1 MRKVYSLLVVFLL
14 AMSIQAQ
21 NELRRK
27 VVVVRPVLYD
37 SSVDFLLGF
46 SDLLMKEGYKEAARF
61 LKDYAKGGFGTGFV
75 YADSVTGK
83 KYVIT
88 NRHVV
93 ALAQSVTIEFRDN
106 ERNVSSY
113 KDCPV
118 AIVDEDIDLA
128 AIALPDNVTVGS
140 LRFAD
145 ETPTEG
151 RDVFTAGYPGLGDN
165 PSWQFGKGI
174 VSNAHFYDE
183 ELSKVGGN
191 TILIQHTAQID
202 AGSSGSPLLIQSAT
216 DKNEYLVAGINTWKA
231 YARENANFAIP
242 TSDIRVFCEKYLS
255 SAHIAKD
262 DIRQRAETFVG
273 LAEQDYKEIV
283 PFIAY
288 DYIASVAPSQFDSW
302 YKSFPSNVRK
312 DIMRQ
317 FRNNPIEGV
326 RMALAY
332 AVREKMR
339 TKKISIE
346 PVDNNSDSNTA
357 ETADVAM
364 KCNGKPATSKW
375 IKEQGQWRLTELSF
389 FHPKAHSSQTF
400 IDAEHNYGRIFID
413 KEQQYSNTLYF
424 SYTHNLLNID
434 KPLVS
439 MYGVSYDFLFNA
451 FVVAG
456 INFKIGTTLLPTDK
470 DRFGLGELGASVGGR
485 LPISFAKWQLTPHL
499 RGYYSGFIGDDF
511 RDHIGLALGVDVE
524 YKLSDRFRV
533 FAGLLYNNTSY
544 IPRRFNMNQELH
556 LGFTF

>member
-216 DKNEYLVAGINTWKA
+216 DKNEYLVVGINTWKA

-242 TSDIRVFCEKYLS
+242 TADIRLFCKKYLS

-302 YKSFPSNVRK
+302 YKSFPTNVRK

-317 FRNNPIEGV
+317 FKNNPIEGV

-346 PVDNNSDSNTA
+346 PVDNNSDGNTA
-357 ETADVAM
+357 ETAEVAM

-389 FHPKAHSSQTF
+389 FRPKSYLSQS
-400 IDAEHNYGRIFID
+400 IID
-413 KEQQYSNTLYF
+413 KDYEYMNTLSF
-424 SYTHNLLNID
+424 SYTHNLLNIG

-439 MYGVSYDFLFNA
+439 MFGVSYNYMFNA
-451 FVVAG
+451 FVVAE
-456 INFKIGTTLLPTDK
+456 INFKKGKTFLPESGERYKMDIAGVSIGGQLP
-470 DRFGLGELGASVGGR
+470 
-485 LPISFAKWQLTPHL
+485 
-499 RGYYSGFIGDDF
+499 
-511 RDHIGLALGVDVE
+511 LALGKWRLVPYLGAYYKMAIGDVFRD
-524 YKLSDRFRV
+524 YIGLSWGADLVYPLGQLAGV
-533 FAGLLYNNTSY
+533 FVGVRYNTIPY
-544 IPRRFNMNQELH
+544 IPGRFNLNQELY
-556 LGFTF
+556 LGFAL

>member
-14 AMSIQAQ
+14 AMSIQSQ

-128 AIALPDNVTVGS
+128 AIALPDNITVGS

-216 DKNEYLVAGINTWKA
+216 DKNEYLVVGINTWKA

-302 YKSFPSNVRK
+302 YKSFPTNVRK

-346 PVDNNSDSNTA
+346 PVDNNSDGNTA
-357 ETADVAM
+357 ETAEVAM

-389 FHPKAHSSQTF
+389 FRPKSYLSQS
-400 IDAEHNYGRIFID
+400 IID
-413 KEQQYSNTLYF
+413 KDYEYMNTLSF
-424 SYTHNLLNID
+424 SYTHNLLNIG

-439 MYGVSYDFLFNA
+439 MFGVSYNYMFNA
-451 FVVAG
+451 FVVAE
-456 INFKIGTTLLPTDK
+456 INFKKGKTFLPESGERYKMDIAGVSIGGQLP
-470 DRFGLGELGASVGGR
+470 
-485 LPISFAKWQLTPHL
+485 
-499 RGYYSGFIGDDF
+499 
-511 RDHIGLALGVDVE
+511 LALGKWRLVPYLGAYYKMAIGDVFRD
-524 YKLSDRFRV
+524 YIGLSWGADLVYPLGQVAGV
-533 FAGLLYNNTSY
+533 FVGVRYNTIPY
-544 IPRRFNMNQELH
+544 IPGRFNLNQELY
-556 LGFTF
+556 LGFAL

>member
-1 MRKVYSLLVVFLL
+1 MRRVYSLLVVFLL

-118 AIVDEDIDLA
+118 VIVDEDIDLA
-128 AIALPDNVTVGS
+128 AIALPDNIMVEP

-202 AGSSGSPLLIQSAT
+202 AGSSGSPLLIQSST

-302 YKSFPSNVRK
+302 YKTFPTNVRK

-346 PVDNNSDSNTA
+346 PIDNNSDSNTA
-357 ETADVAM
+357 ETAEVAM

-389 FHPKAHSSQTF
+389 FRPKSYLSQS
-400 IDAEHNYGRIFID
+400 IID
-413 KEQQYSNTLYF
+413 KDYIHGNTLSF
-424 SYTHNLLNID
+424 SYTHNLLNIG
-434 KPLVS
+434 KPMVS
-439 MYGVSYDFLFNA
+439 LYGVSYNFLFNA

-456 INFKIGTTLLPTDK
+456 INFRRCKTFLPEENARYNINTGGVSIGGQLPLA
-470 DRFGLGELGASVGGR
+470 FGKWRLVPYLGA
-485 LPISFAKWQLTPHL
+485 
-499 RGYYSGFIGDDF
+499 YYKMAIGDVF
-511 RDHIGLALGVDVE
+511 RDYIGLSWGADLVYPLGQVAG
-524 YKLSDRFRV
+524 V
-533 FAGLLYNNTSY
+533 FVGVRYNTMPY
-544 IPRRFNMNQELH
+544 ISGRFNLNQELY
-556 LGFTF
+556 LGFAL

>member
-1 MRKVYSLLVVFLL
+1 MRKVYSLLVLFLFAL
-14 AMSIQAQ
+14 SIQAQ

-128 AIALPDNVTVGS
+128 AIALPDNITVGS

-242 TSDIRVFCEKYLS
+242 TADIRLFCKKYLS

-302 YKSFPSNVRK
+302 YKSFPTNVRK

-317 FRNNPIEGV
+317 FKNNPIEGV

-357 ETADVAM
+357 ETAEVAM

-375 IKEQGQWRLTELSF
+375 IKEQGEWRLTELSF
-389 FHPKAHSSQTF
+389 FRPKSYLSQS
-400 IDAEHNYGRIFID
+400 IID
-413 KEQQYSNTLYF
+413 KDYEYMNTLSF
-424 SYTHNLLNID
+424 SYTHNLLNIG

-439 MYGVSYDFLFNA
+439 MFGVSYNYMFNA
-451 FVVAG
+451 FVVAE
-456 INFKIGTTLLPTDK
+456 INFKKGKTFLPESGERYKMDIAGVSIGGQLP
-470 DRFGLGELGASVGGR
+470 
-485 LPISFAKWQLTPHL
+485 
-499 RGYYSGFIGDDF
+499 
-511 RDHIGLALGVDVE
+511 LALGKWRLVPYLGAYYKMAIGDVFRD
-524 YKLSDRFRV
+524 YIGLSWGADLVYPLGQVAGV
-533 FAGLLYNNTSY
+533 FVGVRYNTMPY
-544 IPRRFNMNQELH
+544 ISGRFNLNQELY
-556 LGFTF
+556 LGFAL

>member
-151 RDVFTAGYPGLGDN
+151 HDVFTAGYPGIGDN

-216 DKNEYLVAGINTWKA
+216 DKNEYLVVGINTWKA

-242 TSDIRVFCEKYLS
+242 TADIRLFCKKYLS
-255 SAHIAKD
+255 SSHTAKD

-302 YKSFPSNVRK
+302 YKSFPTNVRK

-317 FRNNPIEGV
+317 FKNNPIEGV

-346 PVDNNSDSNTA
+346 PVDNNSDGNTA
-357 ETADVAM
+357 ETAEVAM

-389 FHPKAHSSQTF
+389 FRPKSYLSQS
-400 IDAEHNYGRIFID
+400 IID
-413 KEQQYSNTLYF
+413 KDYEYMNTLSF
-424 SYTHNLLNID
+424 SYTHNLLNIG

-439 MYGVSYDFLFNA
+439 MFGVSYNYMFNA
-451 FVVAG
+451 FVVAE
-456 INFKIGTTLLPTDK
+456 INFKKGKTFLPESGERYKMDIAGVSIGGQLP
-470 DRFGLGELGASVGGR
+470 
-485 LPISFAKWQLTPHL
+485 
-499 RGYYSGFIGDDF
+499 
-511 RDHIGLALGVDVE
+511 LALGKWRLVPYLGAYYKMAIGDVFRD
-524 YKLSDRFRV
+524 YIGLSWGADLVYPLGQVAGV
-533 FAGLLYNNTSY
+533 FVGVRYNTIPY
-544 IPRRFNMNQELH
+544 IPGRFNLNQELY
-556 LGFTF
+556 LGFAL

>member
-151 RDVFTAGYPGLGDN
+151 HDVFTAGYPGIGDN

-216 DKNEYLVAGINTWKA
+216 DKNEYLVVGINTWKA

-242 TSDIRVFCEKYLS
+242 TADIRLFCKKYLS

-302 YKSFPSNVRK
+302 YKSFPTNVRK

-357 ETADVAM
+357 ETAEVAM

-389 FHPKAHSSQTF
+389 FRPKSYLSQS
-400 IDAEHNYGRIFID
+400 IID
-413 KEQQYSNTLYF
+413 KDYEYMNTLSF
-424 SYTHNLLNID
+424 SYTHNLLNIG

-439 MYGVSYDFLFNA
+439 MFGVSYNYMFNA
-451 FVVAG
+451 FVVAE
-456 INFKIGTTLLPTDK
+456 INFKKGKTFLPESGERYKMDIAGVSIGGQLP
-470 DRFGLGELGASVGGR
+470 
-485 LPISFAKWQLTPHL
+485 
-499 RGYYSGFIGDDF
+499 
-511 RDHIGLALGVDVE
+511 LALGKWRLVPYLGAYYKMAIGDVFRD
-524 YKLSDRFRV
+524 YIGLSWGADLVYPLGQVAGV
-533 FAGLLYNNTSY
+533 FVGVRYNTIPY
-544 IPRRFNMNQELH
+544 IPGRFNLNQELY
-556 LGFTF
+556 LGFAL

>member
-255 SAHIAKD
+255 SAHTAKD

-273 LAEQDYKEIV
+273 LAEQDYKEMV

-288 DYIASVAPSQFDSW
+288 DYISNVAPSQFDSW
-302 YKSFPSNVRK
+302 YKTFPTNVRK

-346 PVDNNSDSNTA
+346 PIDNNSDSNTA
-357 ETADVAM
+357 ETAEVAM

-375 IKEQGQWRLTELSF
+375 IKEQGEWRLTELSF
-389 FHPKAHSSQTF
+389 FRPKSYLSQS
-400 IDAEHNYGRIFID
+400 IID
-413 KEQQYSNTLYF
+413 KDYEYMNTLSF
-424 SYTHNLLNID
+424 SYTHNLLNIG
-434 KPLVS
+434 KPMVS
-439 MYGVSYDFLFNA
+439 MFGVSYNYMFNA
-451 FVVAG
+451 FVVAE
-456 INFKIGTTLLPTDK
+456 INFKKGKTFLPESGERYKMDIAGVSIGGQLP
-470 DRFGLGELGASVGGR
+470 
-485 LPISFAKWQLTPHL
+485 
-499 RGYYSGFIGDDF
+499 
-511 RDHIGLALGVDVE
+511 LALGKWRLVPYLGAYYKMAIGDVFRD
-524 YKLSDRFRV
+524 YIGLSWGADLVYPLGQVAGV
-533 FAGLLYNNTSY
+533 FVGVRYNTIPY
-544 IPRRFNMNQELH
+544 IPGRFNLNQELY
-556 LGFTF
+556 LGFAL

>member
-21 NELRRK
+21 NELRSK

-151 RDVFTAGYPGLGDN
+151 HDVFTAGYPGLGDN

-242 TSDIRVFCEKYLS
+242 TADIRLFCKKYLS

-302 YKSFPSNVRK
+302 YKSFPTNVRK

-317 FRNNPIEGV
+317 FKNNPIEGV

-346 PVDNNSDSNTA
+346 PVDNNSDGNTA
-357 ETADVAM
+357 ETAEVAM

-389 FHPKAHSSQTF
+389 FRPKSYLSQS
-400 IDAEHNYGRIFID
+400 IID
-413 KEQQYSNTLYF
+413 KDYEYMNTLSF
-424 SYTHNLLNID
+424 SYTHNLLNIG

-439 MYGVSYDFLFNA
+439 MFGVSYNYMFNA
-451 FVVAG
+451 FVVAE
-456 INFKIGTTLLPTDK
+456 INFKKGKTFLPESGERYKMDIAGVSIGGQLP
-470 DRFGLGELGASVGGR
+470 
-485 LPISFAKWQLTPHL
+485 
-499 RGYYSGFIGDDF
+499 
-511 RDHIGLALGVDVE
+511 LALGKWRLVPYLGAYYKMAIGDVFRD
-524 YKLSDRFRV
+524 YIGLSWGADLVYPLGQVAGV
-533 FAGLLYNNTSY
+533 FVGVRYNTIPY
-544 IPRRFNMNQELH
+544 IPGRFNLNQELY
-556 LGFTF
+556 LGFAL

>member
-1 MRKVYSLLVVFLL
+1 MRKVYSLLVVLLL

-151 RDVFTAGYPGLGDN
+151 HDVFTAGYPGIGDN

-216 DKNEYLVAGINTWKA
+216 DKNEYLVVGINTWKA

-242 TSDIRVFCEKYLS
+242 TADIRLFCKKYLS

-302 YKSFPSNVRK
+302 YKSFPTNVRK

-357 ETADVAM
+357 ETAEVAM

-389 FHPKAHSSQTF
+389 FRPKSYLSQS
-400 IDAEHNYGRIFID
+400 IID
-413 KEQQYSNTLYF
+413 KDYEYMNTLSF
-424 SYTHNLLNID
+424 SYTHNLLNIG

-439 MYGVSYDFLFNA
+439 MFGVSYNYMFNA
-451 FVVAG
+451 FVVAE
-456 INFKIGTTLLPTDK
+456 INFKKGKTFLPESGERYKMDIAGVSIGGQLP
-470 DRFGLGELGASVGGR
+470 
-485 LPISFAKWQLTPHL
+485 
-499 RGYYSGFIGDDF
+499 
-511 RDHIGLALGVDVE
+511 LALGKWRLVPYLGAYYKMAIGDVFRD
-524 YKLSDRFRV
+524 YIGLSWGADLVYPLGQVAGV
-533 FAGLLYNNTSY
+533 FVGVRYNTIPY
-544 IPRRFNMNQELH
+544 IPGRFNLNQELY
-556 LGFTF
+556 LGFAL

>member
-128 AIALPDNVTVGS
+128 AIALPDNITVGS

-151 RDVFTAGYPGLGDN
+151 RDVFTAGYPGIGDN

-216 DKNEYLVAGINTWKA
+216 DKNEYLVVGINTWKA

-242 TSDIRVFCEKYLS
+242 TADIRLFCKKYLS
-255 SAHIAKD
+255 SSHTAKD

-302 YKSFPSNVRK
+302 YKSFPTNVRK

-346 PVDNNSDSNTA
+346 PVDNNSDGNTA
-357 ETADVAM
+357 ETAEVAM

-389 FHPKAHSSQTF
+389 FRPKSYLSRS
-400 IDAEHNYGRIFID
+400 IID
-413 KEQQYSNTLYF
+413 KDYEYMNTLSF
-424 SYTHNLLNID
+424 SYTHNLLNIG

-439 MYGVSYDFLFNA
+439 MFGVSYNYMFNA
-451 FVVAG
+451 FVVAE
-456 INFKIGTTLLPTDK
+456 INFKKGKTFLPESGERYKMDIAGVSIGGQLP
-470 DRFGLGELGASVGGR
+470 
-485 LPISFAKWQLTPHL
+485 
-499 RGYYSGFIGDDF
+499 
-511 RDHIGLALGVDVE
+511 LALGKWRLVPYLGAYYKMAIGDVFRD
-524 YKLSDRFRV
+524 YIGLSWGADLVYPLGQVAGV
-533 FAGLLYNNTSY
+533 FVGVRYNTIPY
-544 IPRRFNMNQELH
+544 IPGRFNLNQELY
-556 LGFTF
+556 LGFAL

>member
-128 AIALPDNVTVGS
+128 AIALPDNITVGS

-242 TSDIRVFCEKYLS
+242 TADIRLFCKKYLS

-302 YKSFPSNVRK
+302 YKSFPTNVRK

-317 FRNNPIEGV
+317 FKNNPIEGV

-346 PVDNNSDSNTA
+346 PIDNNSDSNTS
-357 ETADVAM
+357 ETAEVAM

-389 FHPKAHSSQTF
+389 FRPKSYLSQS
-400 IDAEHNYGRIFID
+400 IID
-413 KEQQYSNTLYF
+413 KDYEYMNTLSF
-424 SYTHNLLNID
+424 SYTHNLLNIG

-439 MYGVSYDFLFNA
+439 MFGVSYNYMFNA
-451 FVVAG
+451 FVVAE
-456 INFKIGTTLLPTDK
+456 INFKKGKTFLPESGERYKMDIAGVSIGGQLP
-470 DRFGLGELGASVGGR
+470 
-485 LPISFAKWQLTPHL
+485 
-499 RGYYSGFIGDDF
+499 
-511 RDHIGLALGVDVE
+511 LALGKWRLVPYLGAYYKMAIGDVFRD
-524 YKLSDRFRV
+524 YIGLSWGADLVYPLGQVAGV
-533 FAGLLYNNTSY
+533 FVGVRYNTIPY
-544 IPRRFNMNQELH
+544 IPGRFNLNQELY
-556 LGFTF
+556 LGFTL

>member
-1 MRKVYSLLVVFLL
+1 MRKVYSLLVLFLFAL
-14 AMSIQAQ
+14 SIQAQ

-128 AIALPDNVTVGS
+128 AIALPDNITVGS

-151 RDVFTAGYPGLGDN
+151 RDVFTAGYPGIGDN

-242 TSDIRVFCEKYLS
+242 TADIRLFCKKYLS

-302 YKSFPSNVRK
+302 YKSFPTNVRK

-317 FRNNPIEGV
+317 FKNNPIEGV

-346 PVDNNSDSNTA
+346 PVDNNSDGNTA
-357 ETADVAM
+357 ETAEVAM

-389 FHPKAHSSQTF
+389 FRPKSYLSQS
-400 IDAEHNYGRIFID
+400 IID
-413 KEQQYSNTLYF
+413 KDYEYMNTLSF
-424 SYTHNLLNID
+424 SYTHNLLNIG

-439 MYGVSYDFLFNA
+439 MFGVSYNYMFNA
-451 FVVAG
+451 FVVAE
-456 INFKIGTTLLPTDK
+456 INFKKGKTFLPESGERYKMDIAGVSIGGQLP
-470 DRFGLGELGASVGGR
+470 
-485 LPISFAKWQLTPHL
+485 
-499 RGYYSGFIGDDF
+499 
-511 RDHIGLALGVDVE
+511 LALGKWRLVPYLGAYYKMAIGDVFRD
-524 YKLSDRFRV
+524 YIGLSWGANLVYPLGQVAGV
-533 FAGLLYNNTSY
+533 FVGVRYNTIPY
-544 IPRRFNMNQELH
+544 IPGRFNLNQELY
-556 LGFTF
+556 LGFAL

>member
-242 TSDIRVFCEKYLS
+242 TADIRVFCKKYLS

-273 LAEQDYKEIV
+273 LAEQDYKEMV

-357 ETADVAM
+357 ETAEVAM

-389 FHPKAHSSQTF
+389 FRPKSYLSQS
-400 IDAEHNYGRIFID
+400 IID
-413 KEQQYSNTLYF
+413 KDYEYMNTLSF
-424 SYTHNLLNID
+424 SYTHNLLNIG

-439 MYGVSYDFLFNA
+439 MFGVSYNFMFNA
-451 FVVAG
+451 FVVAE
-456 INFKIGTTLLPTDK
+456 INFKKGKTFLPESGERYKMDIAGLSIGGQLP
-470 DRFGLGELGASVGGR
+470 
-485 LPISFAKWQLTPHL
+485 
-499 RGYYSGFIGDDF
+499 
-511 RDHIGLALGVDVE
+511 LALGKWRLVPYLGAYYKMAIGDVFRD
-524 YKLSDRFRV
+524 YIGLSWGADLVYPLGQVAGV
-533 FAGLLYNNTSY
+533 FVGVRYNTIPY
-544 IPRRFNMNQELH
+544 IPGRFNLNQELY
-556 LGFTF
+556 LGFAL

>member
-128 AIALPDNVTVGS
+128 AIALPDNITVGS

-216 DKNEYLVAGINTWKA
+216 DKNEYLVVGINTWKA

-242 TSDIRVFCEKYLS
+242 TADIRLFCKKYLS

-302 YKSFPSNVRK
+302 YKSFPTNVRK

-317 FRNNPIEGV
+317 FKNNPIEGV

-346 PVDNNSDSNTA
+346 PVDNNSDGNTA
-357 ETADVAM
+357 ETAEVAM

-389 FHPKAHSSQTF
+389 FRPKSYLSQS
-400 IDAEHNYGRIFID
+400 IID
-413 KEQQYSNTLYF
+413 KDYEYMNTLSF
-424 SYTHNLLNID
+424 SYTHNLLNIG

-439 MYGVSYDFLFNA
+439 MFGVSYNFMFNA
-451 FVVAG
+451 FVVAE
-456 INFKIGTTLLPTDK
+456 INFKKGKTFLPESGERYKMNIAGLSIGGQLP
-470 DRFGLGELGASVGGR
+470 
-485 LPISFAKWQLTPHL
+485 
-499 RGYYSGFIGDDF
+499 
-511 RDHIGLALGVDVE
+511 LALGKWRLVPYLGAYYKMAIGDVFRD
-524 YKLSDRFRV
+524 YIGLSWGADLVYPLGQLAGV
-533 FAGLLYNNTSY
+533 FVGVRYNTIPY
-544 IPRRFNMNQELH
+544 IPGRFNLNQELY
-556 LGFTF
+556 LGFAL

>member
-93 ALAQSVTIEFRDN
+93 ELAQSVTIEFRDN

-216 DKNEYLVAGINTWKA
+216 DKNEYLVVGINTWKA

-242 TSDIRVFCEKYLS
+242 TADIRLFCKKYLS

-273 LAEQDYKEIV
+273 LAEQDYKEMV

-357 ETADVAM
+357 ETAEVAM

-389 FHPKAHSSQTF
+389 FRPKSYLSQS
-400 IDAEHNYGRIFID
+400 IID
-413 KEQQYSNTLYF
+413 KDYEYMNTLSF
-424 SYTHNLLNID
+424 SYTHNLLNIG

-439 MYGVSYDFLFNA
+439 MFGVSYNYMFNA
-451 FVVAG
+451 FVVAE
-456 INFKIGTTLLPTDK
+456 INFKKGKTFLPESGERYKMDIAGISIGGQLP
-470 DRFGLGELGASVGGR
+470 
-485 LPISFAKWQLTPHL
+485 
-499 RGYYSGFIGDDF
+499 
-511 RDHIGLALGVDVE
+511 LALGKWRLVPYLGAYYKMAIGDVFRD
-524 YKLSDRFRV
+524 YIGLSWGADLVYPLGQVAGV
-533 FAGLLYNNTSY
+533 FVGVRYNTIPY
-544 IPRRFNMNQELH
+544 IPGRFNLNQELY
-556 LGFTF
+556 LGFAL

>member
-128 AIALPDNVTVGS
+128 AIALPDNITVGS

-216 DKNEYLVAGINTWKA
+216 DKNEYLVVGINTWKA

-242 TSDIRVFCEKYLS
+242 TADIRLFCKKYLS

-346 PVDNNSDSNTA
+346 PIDNNSDSNTT
-357 ETADVAM
+357 ETAEVAM

-389 FHPKAHSSQTF
+389 FRPKSYLSQS
-400 IDAEHNYGRIFID
+400 IID
-413 KEQQYSNTLYF
+413 KDYEYMNTLSF
-424 SYTHNLLNID
+424 SYTHNLLNIG

-439 MYGVSYDFLFNA
+439 MFGVSYNYMFNA
-451 FVVAG
+451 FVVAE
-456 INFKIGTTLLPTDK
+456 INFKKGKTFLPESGERYKMDIAGVSIGGQLP
-470 DRFGLGELGASVGGR
+470 
-485 LPISFAKWQLTPHL
+485 
-499 RGYYSGFIGDDF
+499 
-511 RDHIGLALGVDVE
+511 LALGKWRLVPYLGAYYKMAIGDVFRD
-524 YKLSDRFRV
+524 YIGLSWGADLVYPLGQVAGV
-533 FAGLLYNNTSY
+533 FVGVRYNTIPY
-544 IPRRFNMNQELH
+544 ISGRFNLNQELY
-556 LGFTF
+556 LGFAL

>member
-1 MRKVYSLLVVFLL
+1 MRKVYSLLVVLLL

-128 AIALPDNVTVGS
+128 AIALPDNITVGS

-255 SAHIAKD
+255 SAHTAKD

-346 PVDNNSDSNTA
+346 PIDNNSDSNPA
-357 ETADVAM
+357 ETAEVAM

-375 IKEQGQWRLTELSF
+375 IKEQGEWRLTELSF
-389 FHPKAHSSQTF
+389 FRPKSYLSQS
-400 IDAEHNYGRIFID
+400 IID
-413 KEQQYSNTLYF
+413 KDYIHANTLSF
-424 SYTHNLLNID
+424 SYTHNLLNIG
-434 KPLVS
+434 KPMVS
-439 MYGVSYDFLFNA
+439 LYGVSYNFLFNA

-456 INFKIGTTLLPTDK
+456 INFKMGKTFLPEENARYNINTGGVSIGGQLPLA
-470 DRFGLGELGASVGGR
+470 FGKWRLVPYLG
-485 LPISFAKWQLTPHL
+485 
-499 RGYYSGFIGDDF
+499 GYYSVLIGNF
-511 RDHIGLALGVDVE
+511 FNSHLGLTWGVDLE
-524 YKLSDRFRV
+524 YQLGQIVGV
-533 FAGLLYNNTSY
+533 FVGVRYNTMPY
-544 IPRRFNMNQELH
+544 ISGRFNLNQELY
-556 LGFTF
+556 LGFAL

>member
-1 MRKVYSLLVVFLL
+1 MRKVYSLLVLFLFAL
-14 AMSIQAQ
+14 SIQAQ

-46 SDLLMKEGYKEAARF
+46 SDLLMKEGYKEAAHF

-128 AIALPDNVTVGS
+128 AIAFPDNITVGS

-151 RDVFTAGYPGLGDN
+151 RDVFTAGYPGIGDN

-242 TSDIRVFCEKYLS
+242 TADIRLFCKKYLS

-302 YKSFPSNVRK
+302 YKSFPTNVRK

-357 ETADVAM
+357 ETAEVAM

-389 FHPKAHSSQTF
+389 FRPKSYLSQST
-400 IDAEHNYGRIFID
+400 ID
-413 KEQQYSNTLYF
+413 KDYEYMNTLSF
-424 SYTHNLLNID
+424 SYTHNLLNIG

-439 MYGVSYDFLFNA
+439 MFGVSYNYMFNA
-451 FVVAG
+451 FVVAE
-456 INFKIGTTLLPTDK
+456 INFKKGKTFLPESGERYKMDIAGVSIGGQLP
-470 DRFGLGELGASVGGR
+470 
-485 LPISFAKWQLTPHL
+485 
-499 RGYYSGFIGDDF
+499 
-511 RDHIGLALGVDVE
+511 LALGKWRLVPYLGAYYKMAIGDVFRD
-524 YKLSDRFRV
+524 YIGLSWGADLVYPLGQVAGV
-533 FAGLLYNNTSY
+533 FVGVRYNTIPY
-544 IPRRFNMNQELH
+544 IPGRFNLNQELY
-556 LGFTF
+556 LGFAL

>member
-151 RDVFTAGYPGLGDN
+151 HDVFTAGYPGIGDN

-216 DKNEYLVAGINTWKA
+216 DKNEYLVVGINTWKA

-242 TSDIRVFCEKYLS
+242 TADIRLFCKKYLS

-302 YKSFPSNVRK
+302 YKSFPTNVRK

-317 FRNNPIEGV
+317 FKNNPIEGV

-346 PVDNNSDSNTA
+346 PVDNNSDGNTA
-357 ETADVAM
+357 ETAEVAM

-389 FHPKAHSSQTF
+389 FRPKSYLSQS
-400 IDAEHNYGRIFID
+400 IID
-413 KEQQYSNTLYF
+413 KDYEYMNTLSF
-424 SYTHNLLNID
+424 SYTHNLLNIG

-439 MYGVSYDFLFNA
+439 MFGVSYNYMFNA
-451 FVVAG
+451 FVVAE
-456 INFKIGTTLLPTDK
+456 INFKKGKTFLPESGERYKMDIAGVSIGGQLP
-470 DRFGLGELGASVGGR
+470 
-485 LPISFAKWQLTPHL
+485 
-499 RGYYSGFIGDDF
+499 
-511 RDHIGLALGVDVE
+511 LALGKWRLVPYLGAYYKMAIGDVFRD
-524 YKLSDRFRV
+524 YIGLSWGADLVYPLGQVAGV
-533 FAGLLYNNTSY
+533 FVGVRYNTIPY
-544 IPRRFNMNQELH
+544 IPGRFNLNQELY
-556 LGFTF
+556 LGFAL

>member
-151 RDVFTAGYPGLGDN
+151 HDVFTAGYPGLGDN

-216 DKNEYLVAGINTWKA
+216 DKNEYLVVGINTWKA

-242 TSDIRVFCEKYLS
+242 TADIRLFCKKYLS
-255 SAHIAKD
+255 SAHTAKD

-302 YKSFPSNVRK
+302 YKSFPTNVRK

-346 PVDNNSDSNTA
+346 AVDNNSDSNTA
-357 ETADVAM
+357 ETAEVTM
-364 KCNGKPATSKW
+364 KYNGKPATSKW
-375 IKEQGQWRLTELSF
+375 IKEQGEWRLTELSF
-389 FHPKAHSSQTF
+389 FRPKSYLSQS
-400 IDAEHNYGRIFID
+400 IID
-413 KEQQYSNTLYF
+413 KDYEYMNTLSF
-424 SYTHNLLNID
+424 SYTHNLLNIG

-439 MYGVSYDFLFNA
+439 MFGVSYNYMFNA
-451 FVVAG
+451 FVVAE
-456 INFKIGTTLLPTDK
+456 INFKKGKTFLPESGERYKIDIAGVSIGGQLP
-470 DRFGLGELGASVGGR
+470 
-485 LPISFAKWQLTPHL
+485 
-499 RGYYSGFIGDDF
+499 
-511 RDHIGLALGVDVE
+511 LALGKWRLVPYLGAYYKMAIGDVFRD
-524 YKLSDRFRV
+524 YIGLSWGADLVYPLGQVAGV
-533 FAGLLYNNTSY
+533 FVGVRYNTIPY
-544 IPRRFNMNQELH
+544 IPGRFNLNQELY
-556 LGFTF
+556 LGFAL

>member
-151 RDVFTAGYPGLGDN
+151 HDVFTAGYPGIGDN

-216 DKNEYLVAGINTWKA
+216 DKNEYLVVGINTWKA

-242 TSDIRVFCEKYLS
+242 TADIRLFCKKYLS
-255 SAHIAKD
+255 SAHTAKD

-302 YKSFPSNVRK
+302 YKSFPTNVRK

-317 FRNNPIEGV
+317 FKNNPIEGV

-346 PVDNNSDSNTA
+346 PVDNNSDGNTA
-357 ETADVAM
+357 ETAEVAM

-389 FHPKAHSSQTF
+389 FRPKSYLSQS
-400 IDAEHNYGRIFID
+400 IID
-413 KEQQYSNTLYF
+413 KDYEYMNTLSF
-424 SYTHNLLNID
+424 SYTHNLLNIG

-439 MYGVSYDFLFNA
+439 MFGVSYNYMFNA
-451 FVVAG
+451 FVVAE
-456 INFKIGTTLLPTDK
+456 INFKKGKTFLPESGERYKMDIAGVSIGGQLP
-470 DRFGLGELGASVGGR
+470 
-485 LPISFAKWQLTPHL
+485 
-499 RGYYSGFIGDDF
+499 
-511 RDHIGLALGVDVE
+511 LALGKWRLVPYLGAYYKMAIGDVFRD
-524 YKLSDRFRV
+524 YIGLSWGADLVYPLGQVAGV
-533 FAGLLYNNTSY
+533 FVGVRYNTIPY
-544 IPRRFNMNQELH
+544 IPGRFNLNQELY
-556 LGFTF
+556 LGFAL

>member
-14 AMSIQAQ
+14 VMSIQAQ

-273 LAEQDYKEIV
+273 LAEQDYKEMV

-302 YKSFPSNVRK
+302 YKTFPTNVRK

-346 PVDNNSDSNTA
+346 PVDNNSDGNTA
-357 ETADVAM
+357 ETAEVAM

-389 FHPKAHSSQTF
+389 FRPKSYLSQS
-400 IDAEHNYGRIFID
+400 IID
-413 KEQQYSNTLYF
+413 KDYEYMNTLSF
-424 SYTHNLLNID
+424 SYTHNLLNIG

-439 MYGVSYDFLFNA
+439 MFGVSYNYMFNA
-451 FVVAG
+451 FVVAE
-456 INFKIGTTLLPTDK
+456 INFKKGKTFLPESGERYKMDIAGVSIGGQLP
-470 DRFGLGELGASVGGR
+470 
-485 LPISFAKWQLTPHL
+485 
-499 RGYYSGFIGDDF
+499 
-511 RDHIGLALGVDVE
+511 LALGKWRLVPYLGAYYKMAIGDVFRD
-524 YKLSDRFRV
+524 YIGLSWGADLVYPLGQVAGV
-533 FAGLLYNNTSY
+533 FVGVRYNTIPY
-544 IPRRFNMNQELH
+544 IPGRFNLNQELY
-556 LGFTF
+556 LGFAL

>member
-1 MRKVYSLLVVFLL
+1 MRKVYSLLVLFLFAL
-14 AMSIQAQ
+14 SIQAQ

-128 AIALPDNVTVGS
+128 AIALPDNITVGS

-151 RDVFTAGYPGLGDN
+151 RDVFTAGYPGIGDN

-242 TSDIRVFCEKYLS
+242 TADIRLFCKKYLS

-302 YKSFPSNVRK
+302 YKSFPTNVRK

-357 ETADVAM
+357 ETAEVAM

-389 FHPKAHSSQTF
+389 FRPKSYLSQST
-400 IDAEHNYGRIFID
+400 ID
-413 KEQQYSNTLYF
+413 KDYEYMNTLSF
-424 SYTHNLLNID
+424 SYTHNLLNIG

-439 MYGVSYDFLFNA
+439 MFGVSYNYMFNA
-451 FVVAG
+451 FVVAE
-456 INFKIGTTLLPTDK
+456 INFKKGKTFLPESGERYKMDIAGVSIGGQLP
-470 DRFGLGELGASVGGR
+470 
-485 LPISFAKWQLTPHL
+485 
-499 RGYYSGFIGDDF
+499 
-511 RDHIGLALGVDVE
+511 LALGKWRLVPYLGAYYKIAIGDVFRD
-524 YKLSDRFRV
+524 YIGLSWGADLVYPLGQVAGV
-533 FAGLLYNNTSY
+533 FVGVRYNTIPY
-544 IPRRFNMNQELH
+544 IPGRFNLNQELY
-556 LGFTF
+556 LGFAL

>member
-1 MRKVYSLLVVFLL
+1 MRKVYSLLVLFLFAL
-14 AMSIQAQ
+14 SIQAQ

-128 AIALPDNVTVGS
+128 AIALPDNITVGS

-151 RDVFTAGYPGLGDN
+151 RDVFTAGYPGIGDN

-183 ELSKVGGN
+183 ELSKEGGN

-242 TSDIRVFCEKYLS
+242 TADIRLFCKKYLS

-302 YKSFPSNVRK
+302 YKSFPTNVRK

-317 FRNNPIEGV
+317 FKNNPIEGV

-346 PVDNNSDSNTA
+346 PVDNNSDGNTA
-357 ETADVAM
+357 ETAEVAM

-389 FHPKAHSSQTF
+389 FRPKSYLSQS
-400 IDAEHNYGRIFID
+400 IID
-413 KEQQYSNTLYF
+413 KDYEYMNTLSF
-424 SYTHNLLNID
+424 SYTHNLLNIG

-439 MYGVSYDFLFNA
+439 MFGVSYNYMFNA
-451 FVVAG
+451 FVVAE
-456 INFKIGTTLLPTDK
+456 INFKKGKTFLPESGERYKMDIAGVSIGGQLP
-470 DRFGLGELGASVGGR
+470 
-485 LPISFAKWQLTPHL
+485 
-499 RGYYSGFIGDDF
+499 
-511 RDHIGLALGVDVE
+511 LALGKWRLVPYLGAYYKMAIGDVFRD
-524 YKLSDRFRV
+524 YIGLSWGANLVYPLGQVAGV
-533 FAGLLYNNTSY
+533 FVGVRYNTIPY
-544 IPRRFNMNQELH
+544 IPGRFNLNQELY
-556 LGFTF
+556 LGFAL

>member
-165 PSWQFGKGI
+165 PSWQFGKGV

-216 DKNEYLVAGINTWKA
+216 DKNEYLVVGINTWKA

-242 TSDIRVFCEKYLS
+242 TADIRLFCKKYLS

-302 YKSFPSNVRK
+302 YKSFPTNVRK

-357 ETADVAM
+357 ETAEVAM

-389 FHPKAHSSQTF
+389 FRPKSYLSQS
-400 IDAEHNYGRIFID
+400 IID
-413 KEQQYSNTLYF
+413 KDYEYMNTLSF
-424 SYTHNLLNID
+424 SYTHNLLNIG

-439 MYGVSYDFLFNA
+439 MFGVSYNYMFNA
-451 FVVAG
+451 FVVAE
-456 INFKIGTTLLPTDK
+456 INFKKGKTFLPESGERYKMDIAGVSIGGQLP
-470 DRFGLGELGASVGGR
+470 
-485 LPISFAKWQLTPHL
+485 
-499 RGYYSGFIGDDF
+499 
-511 RDHIGLALGVDVE
+511 LALGKWRLVPYLGAYYKIAIGDVFRD
-524 YKLSDRFRV
+524 YIGLSWGADLVYPLGQVAGV
-533 FAGLLYNNTSY
+533 FVGVRYNTIPY
-544 IPRRFNMNQELH
+544 IPGRFNLNQELY
-556 LGFTF
+556 LGFAL

>member
-46 SDLLMKEGYKEAARF
+46 SDLLMKEGYKEAAHF

-242 TSDIRVFCEKYLS
+242 TADIRLFCKKYLS

-302 YKSFPSNVRK
+302 YKSFPTNVRK

-317 FRNNPIEGV
+317 FKNNPIEGV

-346 PVDNNSDSNTA
+346 PIDNNSDSNTA
-357 ETADVAM
+357 ETAEVAM

-389 FHPKAHSSQTF
+389 FRPKSYLSQS
-400 IDAEHNYGRIFID
+400 IID
-413 KEQQYSNTLYF
+413 KDYEYMNTLSF
-424 SYTHNLLNID
+424 SYTHNLLNIG

-439 MYGVSYDFLFNA
+439 MFGVSYNYMFNA
-451 FVVAG
+451 FVVAE
-456 INFKIGTTLLPTDK
+456 INFKKGKTFLPESGERYKMDIAGVSIGGQLPLA
-470 DRFGLGELGASVGGR
+470 FGKWRLVPYLG
-485 LPISFAKWQLTPHL
+485 
-499 RGYYSGFIGDDF
+499 GYYSVLIGNF
-511 RDHIGLALGVDVE
+511 FNSHLGLTGGVDLE
-524 YKLSDRFRV
+524 YQLGQIVGV
-533 FAGLLYNNTSY
+533 FVGVRYNTMPY
-544 IPRRFNMNQELH
+544 ISGRFNLNQELY
-556 LGFTF
+556 LGFAL

>member
-128 AIALPDNVTVGS
+128 AIALPDNITVGS

-151 RDVFTAGYPGLGDN
+151 HDVFTAGYPGLGDN

-216 DKNEYLVAGINTWKA
+216 DKNEYLVVGINTWKA

-242 TSDIRVFCEKYLS
+242 TADIRLFCKKYLS
-255 SAHIAKD
+255 SSHTAKD

-283 PFIAY
+283 SFIAY

-302 YKSFPSNVRK
+302 YKSFPTNVRK

-317 FRNNPIEGV
+317 FKNNPIEGV

-346 PVDNNSDSNTA
+346 PVDNNSDGNTA
-357 ETADVAM
+357 ETAEVAM

-389 FHPKAHSSQTF
+389 FRPKSYLSQS
-400 IDAEHNYGRIFID
+400 IID
-413 KEQQYSNTLYF
+413 KDYEYMNTLSF
-424 SYTHNLLNID
+424 SYTHNLLNIG

-439 MYGVSYDFLFNA
+439 MFGVSYNYMFNA
-451 FVVAG
+451 FVVAE
-456 INFKIGTTLLPTDK
+456 INFKKGKTFLPESGERYKMDIAGVSIGGQLP
-470 DRFGLGELGASVGGR
+470 
-485 LPISFAKWQLTPHL
+485 
-499 RGYYSGFIGDDF
+499 
-511 RDHIGLALGVDVE
+511 LALGKWRLVPYLGAYYKIAIGDVFRD
-524 YKLSDRFRV
+524 YIGLSWGADLVYPLGQVAGV
-533 FAGLLYNNTSY
+533 FVGVRYNTIPY
-544 IPRRFNMNQELH
+544 IPGRFNLNQELY
-556 LGFTF
+556 LGFAL

>member
-128 AIALPDNVTVGS
+128 AIALPDNVAVGS

-216 DKNEYLVAGINTWKA
+216 DKNEYLVVGINTWKA

-242 TSDIRVFCEKYLS
+242 TSDIRVFCKKYLS
-255 SAHIAKD
+255 SAHTAKD

-302 YKSFPSNVRK
+302 YKSFPTNVRK

-357 ETADVAM
+357 ETAEVAM

-389 FHPKAHSSQTF
+389 FRPKSYLSRS
-400 IDAEHNYGRIFID
+400 IID
-413 KEQQYSNTLYF
+413 KDYEYMNTLSF
-424 SYTHNLLNID
+424 SYTHNLLNIG

-439 MYGVSYDFLFNA
+439 MFGVSYNYMFNA
-451 FVVAG
+451 FVVAE
-456 INFKIGTTLLPTDK
+456 INFKKGKTFLPESGERYKMDIAGVSIGGQLP
-470 DRFGLGELGASVGGR
+470 
-485 LPISFAKWQLTPHL
+485 
-499 RGYYSGFIGDDF
+499 
-511 RDHIGLALGVDVE
+511 LALGKWRLVPYLGAYYKMAIGDVFRD
-524 YKLSDRFRV
+524 YIGLSWGADLVYPLGQVAGV
-533 FAGLLYNNTSY
+533 FVGVRYNTMPY
-544 IPRRFNMNQELH
+544 ISGRFNLNQELY
-556 LGFTF
+556 LGFAL

>member
-128 AIALPDNVTVGS
+128 AIALPDNVAVGS

-151 RDVFTAGYPGLGDN
+151 HDVFTAGYPGLGDN

-216 DKNEYLVAGINTWKA
+216 DKNEYLVVGINTWKA

-242 TSDIRVFCEKYLS
+242 TADIRLFCKKYLS

-302 YKSFPSNVRK
+302 YKSFPTNVRK

-326 RMALAY
+326 RMSLAY

-357 ETADVAM
+357 ETAEVAM

-389 FHPKAHSSQTF
+389 FRPKSYLSRS
-400 IDAEHNYGRIFID
+400 IID
-413 KEQQYSNTLYF
+413 KDYEYMNTLSF
-424 SYTHNLLNID
+424 SYTHNLLNIG

-439 MYGVSYDFLFNA
+439 MFGVSYNYMFNA
-451 FVVAG
+451 FVVAE
-456 INFKIGTTLLPTDK
+456 INFKKGKTFLPESGERYKMDIAGVSIGGQLP
-470 DRFGLGELGASVGGR
+470 
-485 LPISFAKWQLTPHL
+485 
-499 RGYYSGFIGDDF
+499 
-511 RDHIGLALGVDVE
+511 LALGKWRLVPYLGAYYKMAIGDVFRD
-524 YKLSDRFRV
+524 YIGLSWGADLVYPLGQVAGV
-533 FAGLLYNNTSY
+533 FVGVRYNTIPY
-544 IPRRFNMNQELH
+544 IPGRFNLNQELY
-556 LGFTF
+556 LGFAL

>member
-1 MRKVYSLLVVFLL
+1 MRKVYSLLVLFLFAL
-14 AMSIQAQ
+14 SIQAQ
-21 NELRRK
+21 NELRQK

-216 DKNEYLVAGINTWKA
+216 DKNEYLVVGINTWKA

-242 TSDIRVFCEKYLS
+242 TADIRLFCKKYLS

-273 LAEQDYKEIV
+273 LAEQDYKEMV

-346 PVDNNSDSNTA
+346 PIDNNSDSNTA
-357 ETADVAM
+357 ETAEVAM

-375 IKEQGQWRLTELSF
+375 IKEQGEWRLTELSF
-389 FHPKAHSSQTF
+389 FRPKSYLSRS
-400 IDAEHNYGRIFID
+400 IID
-413 KEQQYSNTLYF
+413 KDYEYMNTLSF
-424 SYTHNLLNID
+424 SYTHNLLNIG

-439 MYGVSYDFLFNA
+439 MFGVSYNYMFNA
-451 FVVAG
+451 FVVAE
-456 INFKIGTTLLPTDK
+456 INFKKGKTFLPESGERYKMDIAGVSIGGQLP
-470 DRFGLGELGASVGGR
+470 
-485 LPISFAKWQLTPHL
+485 
-499 RGYYSGFIGDDF
+499 
-511 RDHIGLALGVDVE
+511 LALGKWRLVPYLGAYYKMAIGDVFRD
-524 YKLSDRFRV
+524 YIGLSWGADLVYPLGQVAGV
-533 FAGLLYNNTSY
+533 FVGVRYNTMPY
-544 IPRRFNMNQELH
+544 ISGRFNLNQELY
-556 LGFTF
+556 LGFAL

>member
-128 AIALPDNVTVGS
+128 AIALPDNITVGS

-357 ETADVAM
+357 ETAEVAM

-375 IKEQGQWRLTELSF
+375 IKEQGEWRLTELSF
-389 FHPKAHSSQTF
+389 FRPKSYLSQS
-400 IDAEHNYGRIFID
+400 IID
-413 KEQQYSNTLYF
+413 KDYEYMNTLSF
-424 SYTHNLLNID
+424 SYTHNLLNIG

-439 MYGVSYDFLFNA
+439 MFGVSYNYMFNA
-451 FVVAG
+451 FVIAE
-456 INFKIGTTLLPTDK
+456 INFKKGKTFLPESGERYKMDIAGLSIGGQLP
-470 DRFGLGELGASVGGR
+470 
-485 LPISFAKWQLTPHL
+485 
-499 RGYYSGFIGDDF
+499 
-511 RDHIGLALGVDVE
+511 LALGKWRLVPYLGAYYKMAIGDVFRD
-524 YKLSDRFRV
+524 YIGLSWGADLVYPLGQVAGV
-533 FAGLLYNNTSY
+533 FVGVRYNTIPY
-544 IPRRFNMNQELH
+544 IPGRFNLNQELY
-556 LGFTF
+556 LGFAL

>member
-151 RDVFTAGYPGLGDN
+151 HDVFTAGYPGLGDN

-216 DKNEYLVAGINTWKA
+216 DKNEYLVVGINTWKA

-242 TSDIRVFCEKYLS
+242 TADIRLFCKKYLS

-302 YKSFPSNVRK
+302 YKSFPTNVRK
-312 DIMRQ
+312 DIMQQ

-357 ETADVAM
+357 ETAEVAM

-375 IKEQGQWRLTELSF
+375 IKEQGEWRLTELSF
-389 FHPKAHSSQTF
+389 FRPKSYLSRS
-400 IDAEHNYGRIFID
+400 IID
-413 KEQQYSNTLYF
+413 KDYEYMNTLSF
-424 SYTHNLLNID
+424 SYTHNLLNIG

-439 MYGVSYDFLFNA
+439 MFGVSYNYMFNA
-451 FVVAG
+451 FVVAE
-456 INFKIGTTLLPTDK
+456 INFKKGKTFLPESGERYKMDIAGVSIGGQLP
-470 DRFGLGELGASVGGR
+470 
-485 LPISFAKWQLTPHL
+485 
-499 RGYYSGFIGDDF
+499 
-511 RDHIGLALGVDVE
+511 LALGKWRLVPYLGAYYKMAIGDVFRD
-524 YKLSDRFRV
+524 YIGLSWGADLVYPLGQVAGV
-533 FAGLLYNNTSY
+533 FVGVRYNTMPY
-544 IPRRFNMNQELH
+544 ISGRFNLNQELY
-556 LGFTF
+556 LGFAL

>member
-14 AMSIQAQ
+14 AMSIQSQ

-151 RDVFTAGYPGLGDN
+151 HDVFTAGYPGIGDN

-216 DKNEYLVAGINTWKA
+216 DKNEYLVVGINTWKA

-242 TSDIRVFCEKYLS
+242 TADIRLFCKKYLS

-302 YKSFPSNVRK
+302 YKSFPTNVRK

-357 ETADVAM
+357 ETAEVAM

-389 FHPKAHSSQTF
+389 FRPKSYLSRS
-400 IDAEHNYGRIFID
+400 IID
-413 KEQQYSNTLYF
+413 KDYEYMNTLSF
-424 SYTHNLLNID
+424 SYTHNLLNIG

-439 MYGVSYDFLFNA
+439 MFGVSYNYMFNA
-451 FVVAG
+451 FVVAE
-456 INFKIGTTLLPTDK
+456 INFKKGKTFLPESGERYKMDIAGVSIGGQLP
-470 DRFGLGELGASVGGR
+470 
-485 LPISFAKWQLTPHL
+485 
-499 RGYYSGFIGDDF
+499 
-511 RDHIGLALGVDVE
+511 LALGKWRLVPYLGAYYKMAIGDVFRD
-524 YKLSDRFRV
+524 YIGLSWGADLVYPLGQVAGV
-533 FAGLLYNNTSY
+533 FVGVRYNTIPY
-544 IPRRFNMNQELH
+544 IPGRFNLNQELY
-556 LGFTF
+556 LGFAL

>member
-128 AIALPDNVTVGS
+128 AIALPENVTVGS

-151 RDVFTAGYPGLGDN
+151 HDVFTAGYPGIGDN

-302 YKSFPSNVRK
+302 YKSFPTNVRK

-317 FRNNPIEGV
+317 FKNNPIEGV

-346 PVDNNSDSNTA
+346 PVDNNSDGNTA
-357 ETADVAM
+357 ETAEVAM

-389 FHPKAHSSQTF
+389 FRPKSYLSQS
-400 IDAEHNYGRIFID
+400 IID
-413 KEQQYSNTLYF
+413 KDYEYMNTLSF
-424 SYTHNLLNID
+424 SYTHNLLNIG

-439 MYGVSYDFLFNA
+439 MFGVSYNYMFNA
-451 FVVAG
+451 FVVAE
-456 INFKIGTTLLPTDK
+456 INFKKGKTFLPESGERYKMDIAGVSIGGQLP
-470 DRFGLGELGASVGGR
+470 
-485 LPISFAKWQLTPHL
+485 
-499 RGYYSGFIGDDF
+499 
-511 RDHIGLALGVDVE
+511 LALGKWRLVPYLGAYYKMAIGDVFRD
-524 YKLSDRFRV
+524 YIGLSWGADLVYPLGQVAGV
-533 FAGLLYNNTSY
+533 FVGVRYNTIPY
-544 IPRRFNMNQELH
+544 IPGRFNLNQELY
-556 LGFTF
+556 LGFAL

>member
-151 RDVFTAGYPGLGDN
+151 HDVFTAGYPGIGDN

-216 DKNEYLVAGINTWKA
+216 DKNEYLVVGINTWKA

-242 TSDIRVFCEKYLS
+242 TADIRLFCKKYLS
-255 SAHIAKD
+255 SAHTAKD

-302 YKSFPSNVRK
+302 YKSFPTNVRK

-317 FRNNPIEGV
+317 FKNNPIEGV

-357 ETADVAM
+357 ETAEVAM

-389 FHPKAHSSQTF
+389 FRPKSYLSQS
-400 IDAEHNYGRIFID
+400 IID
-413 KEQQYSNTLYF
+413 KDYEYMNTLSF
-424 SYTHNLLNID
+424 SYTHNLLNIG

-439 MYGVSYDFLFNA
+439 MFGVSYNYMFNA
-451 FVVAG
+451 FVVAE
-456 INFKIGTTLLPTDK
+456 INFKKGKTFLPESGERYKMDIAGVSIGGQLP
-470 DRFGLGELGASVGGR
+470 
-485 LPISFAKWQLTPHL
+485 
-499 RGYYSGFIGDDF
+499 
-511 RDHIGLALGVDVE
+511 LALGKWRLVPYLGAYYKMAIGDVFRD
-524 YKLSDRFRV
+524 YIGLSWGADLVYPLGQVAGV
-533 FAGLLYNNTSY
+533 FVGVRYNTIPY
-544 IPRRFNMNQELH
+544 IPGRFNLNQELY
-556 LGFTF
+556 LGFAL

>member
-1 MRKVYSLLVVFLL
+1 MRKVYSLLVVLLL

-128 AIALPDNVTVGS
+128 AIALPDNITVGS

-242 TSDIRVFCEKYLS
+242 TSDIRVFCKKYLS
-255 SAHIAKD
+255 SAHTAKD

-273 LAEQDYKEIV
+273 LAEQDYKEMV

-346 PVDNNSDSNTA
+346 PIDNNSDSNTA
-357 ETADVAM
+357 ETAEVAM
-364 KCNGKPATSKW
+364 KYNGKPATSKW
-375 IKEQGQWRLTELSF
+375 IKEQGEWRLTELSF
-389 FHPKAHSSQTF
+389 FHPKSYLSRS
-400 IDAEHNYGRIFID
+400 IID
-413 KEQQYSNTLYF
+413 KDYEYMNTLSF
-424 SYTHNLLNID
+424 SYTHNLLNIG

-439 MYGVSYDFLFNA
+439 MFGVSYNYMFNA
-451 FVVAG
+451 FVVAE
-456 INFKIGTTLLPTDK
+456 INFKKGKTFLPESGERYKMDIAGVSIGGQLP
-470 DRFGLGELGASVGGR
+470 
-485 LPISFAKWQLTPHL
+485 
-499 RGYYSGFIGDDF
+499 
-511 RDHIGLALGVDVE
+511 LALGKWRLVPYLGAYYKMAIGDVFRD
-524 YKLSDRFRV
+524 YIGLSWGADLVYPLGQVAGV
-533 FAGLLYNNTSY
+533 FVGVRYNTIPY
-544 IPRRFNMNQELH
+544 IPGRFNLNQELY
-556 LGFTF
+556 LGFAL

>member
-1 MRKVYSLLVVFLL
+1 MRKVYSLLVLFLFAL
-14 AMSIQAQ
+14 SIQAQ

-128 AIALPDNVTVGS
+128 AIALPDNITVGS

-151 RDVFTAGYPGLGDN
+151 RDVFTAGYPGIGDN

-216 DKNEYLVAGINTWKA
+216 DKNEYLVVGINTWKA

-242 TSDIRVFCEKYLS
+242 TADIRVFCKKYLS

-302 YKSFPSNVRK
+302 YKSFPTNVRK

-317 FRNNPIEGV
+317 FKNNPIEGV

-357 ETADVAM
+357 ETAEVAM

-375 IKEQGQWRLTELSF
+375 IKEQGEWRLTELSF
-389 FHPKAHSSQTF
+389 FRPKSYLSQS
-400 IDAEHNYGRIFID
+400 IID
-413 KEQQYSNTLYF
+413 KDYEYMNTLSF
-424 SYTHNLLNID
+424 SYTHNLLNIG

-439 MYGVSYDFLFNA
+439 MFGVSYNYMFNA
-451 FVVAG
+451 FVVAE
-456 INFKIGTTLLPTDK
+456 INFKKGKTFLPESGERYKMDIAGVSIGGQLP
-470 DRFGLGELGASVGGR
+470 
-485 LPISFAKWQLTPHL
+485 
-499 RGYYSGFIGDDF
+499 
-511 RDHIGLALGVDVE
+511 LALGKWRLVPYLGAYYKMAIGDVFRD
-524 YKLSDRFRV
+524 YIGLSWGADLVYPLGQVAGV
-533 FAGLLYNNTSY
+533 FVGVRYNTIPY
-544 IPRRFNMNQELH
+544 IPGRFNLNQELY
-556 LGFTF
+556 LGFAL

>member
-128 AIALPDNVTVGS
+128 AIALPDNITVGS

-216 DKNEYLVAGINTWKA
+216 DKNEYLVVGINTWKA

-242 TSDIRVFCEKYLS
+242 TADIRLFCKKYLS

-273 LAEQDYKEIV
+273 LAEQDYKEMV

-346 PVDNNSDSNTA
+346 PIDNNSDSNTA
-357 ETADVAM
+357 ETAEVAM

-375 IKEQGQWRLTELSF
+375 IKEQGEWRLTELSF
-389 FHPKAHSSQTF
+389 FRPKSYLSQS
-400 IDAEHNYGRIFID
+400 IID
-413 KEQQYSNTLYF
+413 KDYEYMNTLSF
-424 SYTHNLLNID
+424 SYTHNLLNIG

-439 MYGVSYDFLFNA
+439 MFGVSYNYMFNA
-451 FVVAG
+451 FVVAE
-456 INFKIGTTLLPTDK
+456 INFKKGKTFLPESGERYKMDIAGVSIGGQLP
-470 DRFGLGELGASVGGR
+470 
-485 LPISFAKWQLTPHL
+485 
-499 RGYYSGFIGDDF
+499 
-511 RDHIGLALGVDVE
+511 LALGKWRLVPYLGAYYKMAIGDVFRD
-524 YKLSDRFRV
+524 YIGLSWGADLVYPLGQVAGV
-533 FAGLLYNNTSY
+533 FVGVRYNTIPY
-544 IPRRFNMNQELH
+544 IPGRFNLNQELY
-556 LGFTF
+556 LGFAL

>member
-242 TSDIRVFCEKYLS
+242 TADIRLFCKKYLS
-255 SAHIAKD
+255 SSHTAKD

-302 YKSFPSNVRK
+302 YKSFPTNVRK

-357 ETADVAM
+357 ETAEVAM

-389 FHPKAHSSQTF
+389 FRPKSYLSQS
-400 IDAEHNYGRIFID
+400 IID
-413 KEQQYSNTLYF
+413 KDYEYMNTLSF
-424 SYTHNLLNID
+424 SYTHNLLNIG

-439 MYGVSYDFLFNA
+439 MFGVSYNYMFNA
-451 FVVAG
+451 FVVAE
-456 INFKIGTTLLPTDK
+456 INFKKGKTFLPESGERYKMDIAGVSIGGQLP
-470 DRFGLGELGASVGGR
+470 
-485 LPISFAKWQLTPHL
+485 
-499 RGYYSGFIGDDF
+499 
-511 RDHIGLALGVDVE
+511 LALGKWRLVPYLGAYYKMAIGDVFRD
-524 YKLSDRFRV
+524 YIGLSWGADLVYPLGQVAGV
-533 FAGLLYNNTSY
+533 FVGVRYNTIPY
-544 IPRRFNMNQELH
+544 IPGRFNLNQELY
-556 LGFTF
+556 LGFAL